1 MAANLLFLLNRKGR
15 EMNMIDPKGFAIAAR
30 DGKYKPS
37 GDRLPVDRMLYDA
50 IVDVEDGVE
59 FWKTLRGNRYAKGGH
74 SSEFLNRN
82 G

>member
-1 MAANLLFLLNRKGR
+1 MS
-15 EMNMIDPKGFAIAAR
+15 MIDLNGSANR
-30 DGKYKPS
+30 
-37 GDRLPVDRMLYDA
+37 DRLPVDKVLHDA

-59 FWKTLRGNRYAKGGH
+59 FWKTLGKYRHAKGGH

>member
-1 MAANLLFLLNRKGR
+1 MS
-15 EMNMIDPKGFAIAAR
+15 MIDPKFAAIGTADRA
-30 DGKYKPS
+30 
-37 GDRLPVDRMLYDA
+37 RLPVDKMLHDA

-59 FWKTLRGNRYAKGGH
+59 FWKTLAGSCRAKGGH